1 MAVEASAALE
11 SVEQSIA
18 RAVEEPRDGRP
29 REVPNE
35 LHNAAE
41 RVARP
46 GTRSVAA
53 SPRVAQ

>member
-1 MAVEASAALE
+1 MPVEASAALK

-46 GTRSVAA
+46 GTRSVAD
-53 SPRVAQ
+53 RRG